1 MDQKDHDQD
10 HIDAASL
17 DRTVTSGAE
26 CLTRP
31 GAPTERDTF
40 PSGARPDDHHQPV
53 PDLPQFEV
61 ASTAEFTWGKFSEGA
76 EALETL
82 KNIYYEAVHW
92 VPNLFTIP
100 LGRVGKRVVI
110 ETSRFL
116 RGFADGSA
124 LESVSF
130 WAVMV
135 MPLLS
140 LQNPAENL
148 PIVSVFHILSVAST
162 LGQEDAPGNC

>member
-10 HIDAASL
+10 HDDAASL
-17 DRTVTSGAE
+17 DGTVTSGAE

-40 PSGARPDDHHQPV
+40 PSGARPDGHHQPV

-92 VPNLFTIP
+92 VPNLFTIS
-100 LGRVGKRVVI
+100 LGSVGKRVVI
-110 ETSRFL
+110 ETTR
-116 RGFADGSA
+116 
-124 LESVSF
+124 
-130 WAVMV
+130 
-135 MPLLS
+135 LL
-140 LQNPAENL
+140 
-148 PIVSVFHILSVAST
+148 
-162 LGQEDAPGNC
+162 